1 MVECP
6 VCGSLKIQTSGQ
18 FYKCT
23 NCKYVWKRGC
33 PTCGRKVND
42 NTVKRH

>member
-18 FYKCT
+18 FDKCT